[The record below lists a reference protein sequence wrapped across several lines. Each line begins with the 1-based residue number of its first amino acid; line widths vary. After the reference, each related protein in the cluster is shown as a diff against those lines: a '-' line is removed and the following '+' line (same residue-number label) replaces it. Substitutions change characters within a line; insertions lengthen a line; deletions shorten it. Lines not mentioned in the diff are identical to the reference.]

1 MTSHIAKLFQI
12 TLTTLAI
19 FPLALTLNLSHVR
32 AEAPD
37 AIGDITNITEKIARN
52 PLAPATQDSTD
63 DRFGAERERSM
74 EYIKQ
79 GIEAQEAGNAK
90 LALESYSKAIQVDES
105 NPYAYLFAG
114 QLIGQVDKETGIN
127 CGKAAVKLSVD
138 QRDRECYEMAIA
150 LLKSLEDNV

>member
-1 MTSHIAKLFQI
+1 MTYISKFFQVA
-12 TLTTLAI
+12 LTTLAI
-19 FPLALTLNLSHVR
+19 VPLSLTAVR
-32 AEAPD
+32 AESPTSSL
-37 AIGDITNITEKIARN
+37 GDITNITEKIARN

-63 DRFGAERERSM
+63 DRFGAARERSM

-79 GIEAQEAGNAK
+79 GIEAQAAGNIE
-90 LALESYSKAIQVDES
+90 LALKSYSKAIQVDEN